1 MLPTAGSL
9 IQAGN
14 GISMTAK
21 GKITNQGSDFLAG
34 GDIFLEA
41 EEVEFKAA
49 ENSEKEKTES
59 KTTTTTAGGTTDGNL
74 NLGATASVST
84 SSSSSLTHRNAT
96 ASAGGTFKVKTKGD
110 ATFSGAN
117 VVAGDVDLTELGGDL
132 LIESLQDRSKSR
144 AESYSANAGYSGGN
158 VSAGASGSN
167 TKGDKDW
174 VSNQTSILGKNSVKV
189 KAGTLTNRG
198 AKIAQVSNY
207 DELQQEKY
215 EASLEFEGDQ
225 EGLAARIAEIDAKQ
239 VDGGNLEI
247 AVDELVVEN
256 IKDKDKSYTYGVG
269 VSASSSGTN
278 LSFSDGGYDKR
289 HAGYSGGNVS
299 AGASGSNTKGD
310 KDWAILG
317 KNSVKVSW
325 NFD

>member
-1 MLPTAGSL
+1 M
-9 IQAGN
+9 
-14 GISMTAK
+14 
-21 GKITNQGSDFLAG
+21 AG
-34 GDIFLEA
+34 GSF
-41 EEVEFKAA
+41 
-49 ENSEKEKTES
+49 T
-59 KTTTTTAGGTTDGNL
+59 
-74 NLGATASVST
+74 
-84 SSSSSLTHRNAT
+84 
-96 ASAGGTFKVKTKGD
+96 VKTKGD

-144 AESYSANAGYSGGN
+144 AESYSVNAGYSGGN

-174 VSNQTSILGKNSVKV
+174 VSNQTSIIGKNSVKV

-215 EASLEFEGDQ
+215 KASLEFEGDQ

-256 IKDKDKSYTYGVG
+256 IKDKDKSYTYGG
-269 VSASSSGTN
+269 GASASSSGTN
-278 LSFSDGGYDKR
+278 LR
-289 HAGYSGGNVS
+289 
-299 AGASGSNTKGD
+299 
-310 KDWAILG
+310 WIR
-317 KNSVKVSW
+317 
-325 NFD
+325 